1 MLVKPEEYRSF
12 FVQQLLFGNRGITDR
27 TIGSFLDVPLD
38 TQSAEKVRTLQTMV
52 VVVVVGMITNDSTI
66 GKLDIG
72 GMKHTG
78 VMTGLVI

>member
-52 VVVVVGMITNDSTI
+52 VVVGMIRNDSTL
-66 GKLDIG
+66 GKHDIG
-72 GMKHTG
+72 G
-78 VMTGLVI
+78 